1 MRRGHCRLYPNGIY
15 PIMHAVAELLGFAED
30 AEAAGMSAA
39 ELWRLIGRLAAN
51 PRAGDLIVG
60 TGGARKVRMAGRGK
74 GRSGGFR
81 VISYFAGEDLP
92 VFLVTVFAKGDRADL
107 SAAER
112 AEIKRELAHLASK
125 YRKGRRTWVRL
136 RRRS

>member
-39 ELWRLIGRLAAN
+39 ELWRLIGRLVAN

-60 TGGARKVRMAGRGK
+60 TGGARKVRVAGRGK

-92 VFLVTVFAKGDRADL
+92 VFLVTVYAKGDRADL
-107 SAAER
+107 SAADR
-112 AEIKRELAHLASK
+112 AEIKRELAHLASE
-125 YRKGRRTWVRL
+125 YRKGRRTWARL

>member
-39 ELWRLIGRLAAN
+39 ELWRLIGRLVAN

-81 VISYFAGEDLP
+81 VISYFAGEELP
-92 VFLVTVFAKGDRADL
+92 VFLVTVYAKGDRADL

-112 AEIKRELAHLASK
+112 AEIKRELAHLASE
-125 YRKGRRTWVRL
+125 YRKGRRTWARL

>member
-39 ELWRLIGRLAAN
+39 ELWRLIGRLVAN

-60 TGGARKVRMAGRGK
+60 TGGARKVRVAGRGK

-92 VFLVTVFAKGDRADL
+92 VFLITVFAKGDRADL

-112 AEIKRELAHLASK
+112 AEIKRELAHLASA
-125 YRKGRRTWVRL
+125 YRKGRRTWARL